1 MAGISVSLEG
11 DNIQVSF
18 RKGGQ
23 TTAVVMEPAAARALV
38 RAVGQLLTVIG
49 EARDGEADAGA
60 GAEEGEEELLDVTS
74 PSIDVGLD
82 EDGLA
87 VVALQAGGLPPFM
100 LRLRDDE
107 ARHIAESLL
116 EILNSPRDVRQSQGG
131 H

>member
-11 DNIQVSF
+11 ENIQVSF
-18 RKGGQ
+18 RKGSQ

-49 EARDGEADAGA
+49 EARDGEGEAAS
-60 GAEEGEEELLDVTS
+60 AEEGEEELLDVTS

-82 EDGLA
+82 EEGLA

-100 LRLRDDE
+100 LRLKDDE

-116 EILNSPRDVRQSQGG
+116 EILNSPRDIRQSQGG